1 MMFPKIFVENNKKL
15 TKLYNLFQTNF
26 TVLNPQLKKYYIFL
40 GASLV
45 FSIGLQIILG
55 YLGVPW
61 FISIGLVMAIFIALP
76 MIMRRRQMSRMGNYD
91 GSSGTGGGFFG
102 IGSQGGSS
110 GVRYVCLVCNHKHK
124 GGICPRCGSK
134 MQRADF

>member
-1 MMFPKIFVENNKKL
+1 M
-15 TKLYNLFQTNF
+15 
-26 TVLNPQLKKYYIFL
+26 NPQLKRYYIFL

-61 FISIGLVMAIFIALP
+61 FISIGLVMAIFIMLP

-91 GSSGTGGGFFG
+91 GDSGTGGGFFG
-102 IGSQGGSS
+102 MGSQGGSG
-110 GVRYVCLVCNHKHK
+110 GVRYVCLVCSNKHK
-124 GGICPRCGSK
+124 GGTCPRCGSK